1 MKKTFV
7 LTALILFALGALS
20 AQHPVKPKV
29 SEQSWRVLAKAQV
42 NFERG
47 DYGEAISLCEAA
59 RESRAKELKWNAYVM
74 QNTLNSPEVKKKGP
88 FISDLIPVLKGRE
101 DFDALEII
109 DFWLGKKGAD
119 YFGNSLP
126 KLAEWLNR
134 LDEYPE
140 CDFLLAKIYR
150 LEGEYDLAL
159 RFLKN
164 ARAQSD
170 LLDVPAQKFD
180 ILYESAALAKAMGDK
195 SELEGCLLLVV
206 ADDGLYKDDASKR
219 AMARSAALKR
229 KDVVD
234 YFFML
239 HRHSA
244 LNSIKAY
251 FELGQIYK
259 GQKRLRDA
267 WNMTANGVVCAFTW
281 TLEILRDRS
290 PEYSFGSLKGF
301 FAECGRYEDV
311 MAWAGSKQVWKGFY
325 DMALLAKENGF
336 GKFGSSMLE
345 IMASSCPDQY
355 WAAAAKNSLPAK
367 SAGDSSAAPASSAQ

>member
-1 MKKTFV
+1 MKRKVFFIAIILSV
-7 LTALILFALGALS
+7 LGGVLS

-42 NFERG
+42 AFEKG

-59 RESRAKELKWNAYVM
+59 RESRAKELEWNNYVM
-74 QNTLNSPEVKKKGP
+74 RNTLNSPEVKKKGP
-88 FISDLIPVLKGRE
+88 FISDLISVLKSRE
-101 DFDALEII
+101 DYDALEIVNY
-109 DFWLGKKGAD
+109 WLGKRGAD
-119 YFGNSLP
+119 YFDNSLP
-126 KLAEWLNR
+126 KLAEYLKR
-134 LDEYPE
+134 LSEYPE

-150 LEGEYDLAL
+150 LEGEYDMAA

-164 ARAQSD
+164 ARSQSE

-180 ILYESAALAKAMGDK
+180 ILYEMADLARTMGDQK
-195 SELEGCLLLVV
+195 EWEGCLLLIV

-229 KDVVD
+229 KDLVD

-244 LNSIKAY
+244 VNSIKAY
-251 FELGQIYK
+251 FELGELYK
-259 GQKRLRDA
+259 SQRRGRDA

-290 PEYSFGSLKGF
+290 PEYSFESLAGF
-301 FAECGRYEDV
+301 FSECGRYEDV
-311 MAWAGSKQVWKGFY
+311 LAWAGKMQVWKGFY
-325 DMALLAKENGF
+325 DMALRARENGF
-336 GKFGSSMLE
+336 EKFGASLLE
-345 IMASSCPDQY
+345 IMAASCPDQY
-355 WAAAAKNSLPAK
+355 WALAAKNAV
-367 SAGDSSAAPASSAQ
+367 SAGALKSSAQ

>member
-1 MKKTFV
+1 MKTKSFI
-7 LTALILFALGALS
+7 TAFILLALGGVMA

-42 NFERG
+42 AFENG
-47 DYGEAISLCEAA
+47 DYGQAVSLCEEAK
-59 RESRAKELKWNAYVM
+59 ESRAKELKWNNYVM
-74 QNTLNSPEVKKKGP
+74 RATLNSPEVKKKGP
-88 FISDLIPVLKGRE
+88 FISDLIPVLKARE
-101 DFDALEII
+101 DFEALEIVDYWI
-109 DFWLGKKGAD
+109 GKRGAD
-119 YFGNSLP
+119 YFDNSLP
-126 KLAEWLNR
+126 KLVEYLKR

-150 LEGEYDLAL
+150 LEGEYGMAMK
-159 RFLKN
+159 FLQN

-170 LLDVPAQKFD
+170 LLDVPAQKYD
-180 ILYESAALAKAMGDK
+180 ILYETADLAKTMGDQK
-195 SELEGCLLLVV
+195 EWEGSLLLIV

-229 KDVVD
+229 KDAVD

-244 LNSIKAY
+244 VNSIKAY
-251 FELGQIYK
+251 FELGDLYQS
-259 GQKRLRDA
+259 QKRARDA

-290 PEYSFGSLKGF
+290 PEYSFDGLKGF

-311 MAWAGSKQVWKGFY
+311 LAWAGKMQVWKGFF
-325 DMALLAKENGF
+325 DMAQRANENGWQSF
-336 GKFGSSMLE
+336 GAALCKALAE
-345 IMASSCPDQY
+345 SCPDAY
-355 WAAAAKNSLPAK
+355 WAAAAKT
-367 SAGDSSAAPASSAQ
+367 AQ